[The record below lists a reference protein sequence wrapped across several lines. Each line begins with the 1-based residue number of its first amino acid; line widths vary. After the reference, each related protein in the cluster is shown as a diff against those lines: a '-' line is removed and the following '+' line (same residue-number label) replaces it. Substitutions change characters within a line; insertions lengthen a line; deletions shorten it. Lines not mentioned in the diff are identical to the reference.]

1 MSAHCWCQTAALGRR
16 HFLLAAG
23 LAAAFPGLAAAQTE
37 YDAMLLSCIDPRM
50 VTPVYKHMD
59 GLGLTGRYSQFVIAG
74 AAIGVVAP
82 KFKAWH
88 QTFWD
93 NLGASFQLHQ
103 INRVIAI
110 DHRDC
115 GAARIAYGADS
126 ISTPQRETETHRKVF
141 RELRAEMK
149 KRHPEIALETG
160 LMALDGALQPLG

>member
-1 MSAHCWCQTAALGRR
+1 MTPSCQCHAAPLGRR

-23 LAAAFPGLAAAQTE
+23 LAAAFPSLARAQTQ
-37 YDAMLLSCIDPRM
+37 YDAMLLSCIDPRI
-50 VTPVYKHMD
+50 VAPVYKYMD
-59 GLGLTGRYSQFVIAG
+59 GRQLTGRYSQFVIAG

-82 KFKAWH
+82 KFKGWH

-126 ISTPQRETETHRKVF
+126 ISTPERETATHRKVF
-141 RELRAEMK
+141 EIFRAEMK
-149 KRHPEIALETG
+149 KRHPDMAVETG
-160 LMALDGALQPLG
+160 LMALDGTLQPLG